1 MFRNKF
7 YEQAVKC
14 FTLAKEDTWV
24 TKSKAHQ
31 LAEEATILM
40 AEIE

>member
-14 FTLAKEDTWV
+14 FTLAKEDLWV
-24 TKSKAHQ
+24 LKSKAH
-31 LAEEATILM
+31 
-40 AEIE
+40 